1 MISAKGNIV
10 EHTAVIQDGGSYRL
24 EEHRVSV
31 DQIELKWGS
40 YTSTEERLLSFHPE
54 KSMVVSHFRLTE
66 EPPTSR
72 GESLLA
78 HKQFVVYREP
88 PVTYELPVAATGQ
101 GPRSFFEL
109 ALSETFFNE
118 LVTADSVFLKHFQAY
133 APEATP
139 YYDFIAP
146 MSPAMFGIIQ
156 SMQAAPY
163 TGRLKALY
171 LEAKAVELFLLQVQ
185 EFDRAARMVSGRG
198 PGVKGGVW
206 PDGAA
211 VRLSAG
217 DIERLHFIRD
227 SMTAHFD
234 KPWSIALLAREAGLN
249 QMKLKSGFKHLF
261 GATLFGYLSD
271 IRMEEARR
279 LLVQEKLYVG
289 EVAEK
294 IGYQHPHHFTKAFR
308 KKFGILP
315 SALRQ

>member
-1 MISAKGNIV
+1 
-10 EHTAVIQDGGSYRL
+10 
-24 EEHRVSV
+24 
-31 DQIELKWGS
+31 
-40 YTSTEERLLSFHPE
+40 
-54 KSMVVSHFRLTE
+54 MVVSHFRLTE

-72 GESLLA
+72 GRSLLA
-78 HKQFVVYREP
+78 HRQFVVYRES
-88 PVTYELPVAATGQ
+88 PVTYELPVAATGER
-101 GPRSFFEL
+101 PRSFFEL
-109 ALSETFFNE
+109 ALSETFFDE
-118 LVTADSVFLKHFQAY
+118 LVTADSVFLNHFQTY

-163 TGRLKALY
+163 TGSLKGLY

-198 PGVKGGVW
+198 PGAWGGRAISGRGPGVSGGIW
-206 PDGAA
+206 PDEASP
-211 VRLSAG
+211 RLSAG

-227 SMTAHFD
+227 MMTAHFD

-249 QMKLKSGFKHLF
+249 QMKLKSGFKILF
-261 GATLFGYLSD
+261 GTTLFGYLSD

-294 IGYQHPHHFTKAFR
+294 MGYQHPHHFAKAFR
-308 KKFGILP
+308 KKFGVSP
-315 SALRQ
+315 SELRQ